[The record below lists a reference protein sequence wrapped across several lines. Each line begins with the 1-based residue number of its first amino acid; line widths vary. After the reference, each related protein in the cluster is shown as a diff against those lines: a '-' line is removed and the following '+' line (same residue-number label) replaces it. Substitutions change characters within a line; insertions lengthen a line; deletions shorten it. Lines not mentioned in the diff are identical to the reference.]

1 MSSKYDVA
9 GIINFLQE
17 QPDINPD
24 DYDGSYELLRE
35 TVRSYAT
42 LRDYATIDYLDL
54 NALYLMVIGT
64 WKHGIERKKETINS
78 CHLPES
84 EKVRLLSVIDK
95 IWTRVCA
102 NGYSHQEDSS
112 QPQMGMFGTGFYTF
126 KGKTTDQCAKDFVR
140 MCVDVLA
147 LEDEDAIFDRVEQVL
162 AHDFRGMKA
171 ASASVVLHCLN
182 PDVFPILNGNMGTD
196 NIFEAAGVKLKKRT
210 EVSTYIVN
218 CRAIRAFRD
227 KNFDFRNYRVFD
239 VAQWKLDKFLIGGP
253 SVAHI
258 DIAKLQAEI
267 AAYKK
272 DFQRVINDEN
282 YKWEAVKCF
291 KDNFRI
297 DAEDFPSM
305 LERALEKSDNL
316 LSRMNYYAKGVILE
330 IAHYDPEYTRTMFQ
344 NLFDESEPVLNRM
357 KQFEDDAEIYFTFGK
372 GQNTYQGA
380 NTTSVYLFFNDPE
393 KYYIYLSMK
402 FEYCA
407 RQLGFDNIPK
417 AGSME
422 RVQAYFDMADQIWE
436 YAKTDTELIKMNQA
450 RLSSECYED
459 PQNHILA
466 EDLVYF
472 INWSYKSAHM
482 SKENK
487 AYAGYWPS
495 VDEYDPGLTAEQYE
509 NVFSD
514 EKIIRRDWLDTLYYL
529 YKMGGEGTCKQISV
543 RYGNTFG
550 HYNSNATS
558 VAKKVCAAT
567 DCSLFIDEDGRERYW
582 TVLFVGK
589 DAAGGDGSW
598 IWKLRTPVREAIHS
612 MEEKGLLEFNKN
624 LVDYPKNMI
633 LYGPPGTGKTY
644 RTVLYAVA
652 IIEGRNLDDV
662 MAEEYDDV
670 KARYDEYVAKDQIAF
685 TTFHQSYGYEEFIEG
700 IKPVMDETTEDEG
713 ADVKYTVETGIFKRF
728 CEQAMT
734 PVQVSQALGGDFG
747 FNKTPVVWKV
757 SLDGTGDNPVR
768 EECLANGH
776 IRIGWDSY
784 GETITDE
791 TDFSVDKGKVV
802 LNAFINKMRVGDVVL
817 SCYSA
822 STIDAIGVVTG
833 EYEWHQEYDRLRRL
847 RKVKWL
853 AKGLSY
859 NVVEM
864 NGGSTMTLA
873 TVYKMNV
880 SMADVLRIL
889 EEVTTTNN
897 KSELVPNQERYVFI
911 IDEIN
916 RGNIS
921 KVFGEL
927 ITLIEPS
934 KRIGQSEELKLLLP
948 YSKKA
953 FGVPN
958 NVYIIGTMN
967 TADRSIALMDTALR
981 RRFHF
986 IEMQPNPDVL
996 AEIDIE
1002 GINISE
1008 MLRVINKRIEILC
1021 DREHTIGHSY
1031 FMPLKDTP
1039 TLDCLAGIFK
1049 NSIIPLLQEYFFD
1062 DYEKIRLVL
1071 ADNQKNEGLQFITRL
1086 TVDITSLFGNTDED
1100 IDVEVNY
1107 LIHDEVFDKK
1117 PEAYIGIY
1125 SR

>member
-9 GIINFLQE
+9 GIISFLQE

-24 DYDGSYELLRE
+24 TYDGSYELLRE
-35 TVRSYAT
+35 TVRSYAS
-42 LRDYATIDYLDL
+42 LRDYAAIDYLDL

-78 CHLPES
+78 SHLPEA
-84 EKVRLLSVIDK
+84 EKVRLLSVIDR
-95 IWTRVCA
+95 IWARVCA
-102 NGYSHQEDSS
+102 KEYSHQEDSD

-140 MCVDVLA
+140 MCVEVLT
-147 LEDEDAIFDRVEQVL
+147 LEDEDAIFERVEQVL

-196 NIFEAAGVKLKKRT
+196 NIFEAVGVKLKKRT
-210 EVSTYIVN
+210 EVTTYIAN

-239 VAQWKLDKFLIGGP
+239 VAQWKLDQFVIDGGNK
-253 SVAHI
+253 AHI
-258 DIAKLQAEI
+258 DIAKLQKEI
-267 AAYKK
+267 IAYKK

-291 KDNFRI
+291 QDHFQI
-297 DAEDFPSM
+297 DAEDFPTM

-316 LSRMNYYAKGVILE
+316 LSRMNYFAKGVILE
-330 IAHYDPEYTRTMFQ
+330 IAHHDPEYTRTMFQ

-357 KQFEDDAEIYFTFGK
+357 KQFEDDAEIYYSFAN
-372 GQNTYQGA
+372 GQNTYQGP
-380 NTTSVYLFFNDPE
+380 NTSSVYLFFRYPE

-407 RQLGFDNIPK
+407 KQLGYENIPK

-422 RVQAYFDMADQIWE
+422 RVQAYFDMADQIWA
-436 YAKTDTELIKMNQA
+436 YTKTDLELINMNKS
-450 RLSSECYED
+450 RLTADCYED

-472 INWSYKSAHM
+472 INWSYKNAHLV
-482 SKENK
+482 KENK
-487 AYAGYWPS
+487 AYDGYWPS
-495 VDEYDPGLTAEQYE
+495 IDDYDPGLTKEQYE
-509 NVFSD
+509 AVFSD
-514 EKIIRRDWLDTLYYL
+514 EKSVRKDWLDTIYYL

-543 RYGNTFG
+543 RYGNTFT
-550 HYNSNATS
+550 HYNSNAITVS
-558 VAKKVCAAT
+558 KKVCAAT
-567 DCSLFIDEDGRERYW
+567 DCSLYIGEDGRERYW
-582 TVLFVGK
+582 PVLFVGK
-589 DAAGGDGSW
+589 DAVGSDGAW
-598 IWKLRTPVREAIHS
+598 IWKLRTPVKEAIKN
-612 MEEKGLLEFNKN
+612 MEEKGLLEISRN
-624 LVDYPKNMI
+624 LVDYPKNII

-644 RTVLYAVA
+644 HTVMYAVA

-662 MAEEYDDV
+662 MAEDYSDV
-670 KARYDEYVAKDQIAF
+670 KARYDEYTSKDQIAF

-700 IKPVMDETTEDEG
+700 IKPLMDESTEEEG
-713 ADVKYTVETGIFKRF
+713 ADVKYTVEKGVFKRF

-734 PVQVSQALGGDFG
+734 PIQSPQSAGDDFG
-747 FNKTPVVWKV
+747 LNKSPVVWKV

-784 GETITDE
+784 GENITDE
-791 TDFSVDKGKVV
+791 TDFTVDKGRVV
-802 LNAFINKMRVGDVVL
+802 LNAFINKMRIGDVIL

-822 STIDAIGVVTG
+822 SMIDAIGVVTS
-833 EYEWHQEYDRLRRL
+833 EYEWHPEYDRLRRL

-853 AKGLSY
+853 AKGLRY

-880 SMADVLRIL
+880 SLADVLRIL
-889 EEVTTTNN
+889 DEVTT
-897 KSELVPNQERYVFI
+897 KSEKPEYVPNQERYVFI

-927 ITLIEPS
+927 ITLIESS
-934 KRIGQSEELKLLLP
+934 KRIGQSEELQLVLP
-948 YSKKA
+948 YSKKT

-986 IEMQPNPDVL
+986 IEMQPNPDIL
-996 AEIDIE
+996 AEIDVE

-1008 MLRVINKRIEILC
+1008 MLRIMNKRVEILC

-1031 FMPLKDTP
+1031 FIPLRDTP
-1039 TLDCLAGIFK
+1039 TMDCLASIFR

-1071 ADNQKNEGLQFITRL
+1071 ADNQKPEGLQFITRL
-1086 TVDITSLFGNTDED
+1086 EVDITSLFGNTDED

-1107 LIHDEVFDKK
+1107 IIHNEVFEKK

-1125 SR
+1125 S

>member
-1 MSSKYDVA
+1 MPAKYDVA

-17 QPDINPD
+17 QPDISPD

-35 TVRSYAT
+35 TVKSYAAI
-42 LRDYATIDYLDL
+42 RDYAAIDYQDM
-54 NALYLMVIGT
+54 NVLYLMVIGT
-64 WKHGIERKKETINS
+64 WKHGIDKKKETINAS
-78 CHLPES
+78 HLPDA
-84 EKVRLLSVIDK
+84 EKTRILSVIDR

-102 NGYSHQEDSS
+102 KEYSHLEDAD

-126 KGKTTDQCAKDFVR
+126 KGKTTDQCAKDFVH
-140 MCVDVLA
+140 MCVDILTM
-147 LEDEDAIFDRVEQVL
+147 EDEDAIFERAEQVL
-162 AHDFRGMKA
+162 THNFRGMKA
-171 ASASVVLHCLN
+171 ASASVVLHCLK
-182 PDVFPILNGNMGTD
+182 PEVFPILNGNMGTD
-196 NIFEAAGVKLKKRT
+196 NIFEAAGVKLKKRM
-210 EVSTYIVN
+210 EVTTYITN
-218 CRAIRAFRD
+218 CRVIRAFRD

-239 VAQWKLDKFLIGGP
+239 VAQWKLDQFRIESNKQ
-253 SVAHI
+253 AHI
-258 DIAKLQAEI
+258 DQAKLKKEI
-267 AAYKK
+267 DAYKK
-272 DFQRVINDEN
+272 DFQRVVKEEN

-291 KDNFRI
+291 KDNFKI
-297 DAEDFPSM
+297 DAEDFPVM
-305 LERALEKSDNL
+305 LERALEKSENL
-316 LSRMNYYAKGVILE
+316 LTRINYFAKGVILD
-330 IAHYDPEYTRTMFQ
+330 IAHHDPEYTRIMFQ

-357 KQFEDDAEIYFTFGK
+357 KQFEDDAEIYSSFGK
-372 GQNTYQGA
+372 GKNTFQGA
-380 NTTSVYLFFNDPE
+380 NTSSVFLFFNNPE

-407 RQLGFDNIPK
+407 RQLGYENIPK
-417 AGSME
+417 VGSME
-422 RVQAYFDMADQIWE
+422 RVQAYFEMADQIWE
-436 YAKTDTELIKMNQA
+436 YAKTDPELIQMNRS
-450 RLSSECYED
+450 RLTQSCYED

-472 INWSYKSAHM
+472 INWRYKTANK
-482 SKENK
+482 SKEDK
-487 AYAGYWPS
+487 AYEGYWPS
-495 VDEYDPGLTAEQYE
+495 IDDYDPSLTAAQYE
-509 NVFSD
+509 AVFSD
-514 EKIIRRDWLDTLYYL
+514 KAVPKDWLDTLYYL
-529 YKMGGEGTCKQISV
+529 YKMGGEGTCKQIAAK
-543 RYGNTFG
+543 YGNSYG
-550 HYNSNATS
+550 HYNSNATA
-558 VAKKVCAAT
+558 VAKKVHAAT

-582 TVLFVGK
+582 PVLFVGK
-589 DAAGGDGSW
+589 DTAGDEGSW
-598 IWKLRTPVREAIHS
+598 IWKLRTPVKEAIKA
-612 MEEKGLLEFNKN
+612 MEEKDGFEFNKN
-624 LVDYPKNMI
+624 LVDYPKNII

-644 RTVLYAVA
+644 HTVLYAVS

-662 MAEEYDDV
+662 MAEDYSDV
-670 KARYDEYVAKDQIAF
+670 KARYNEYAAKDQIAF

-700 IKPVMDETTEDEG
+700 IKPLMDESTEDG
-713 ADVKYTVETGIFKRF
+713 SDVKYVVERGVFKRF

-734 PVQVSQALGGDFG
+734 PVQASHAAGDDFG

-768 EECLANGH
+768 EECLENGH

-784 GETITDE
+784 GEQITDE
-791 TDFSVDKGKVV
+791 TDFSVDRGKVV
-802 LNAFINKMRVGDVVL
+802 LNAFINKMRIGDVVL

-822 STIDAIGVVTG
+822 STIDAIGVVTS
-833 EYEWHQEYDRLRRL
+833 EYEWHPEYDRLRRL

-853 AKGLSY
+853 AKGLRY
-859 NVVEM
+859 NIVEM

-873 TVYKMNV
+873 TVYKLNV

-889 EEVTTTNN
+889 EEAAP
-897 KSELVPNQERYVFI
+897 KSKNQKPGYVPNQERYVFI

-927 ITLIEPS
+927 ITLIESS
-934 KRIGQSEELKLLLP
+934 KRIGQPEELRLLLP
-948 YSKKA
+948 YSKKS

-986 IEMQPNPDVL
+986 IEMQPAPDVL
-996 AEIDIE
+996 AEIDVE

-1008 MLRVINKRIEILC
+1008 MLRIMNKRIEILC

-1031 FMPLKDTP
+1031 FIPLKDTP
-1039 TLDCLAGIFK
+1039 TMDCLAGIFK
-1049 NSIIPLLQEYFFD
+1049 NSIVPLLQEYFFD

-1071 ADNQKNEGLQFITRL
+1071 ADNQKPEGLQFITRL
-1086 TVDITSLFGNTDED
+1086 AVDITSLFGNTDED

-1107 LIHDEVFDKK
+1107 LIHDEVFKKK

-1125 SR
+1125 S

>member
-1 MSSKYDVA
+1 MAAKYNVA
-9 GIINFLQE
+9 RIINYLQE

-24 DYDGSYELLRE
+24 NYDGSYELLRE
-35 TVRSYAT
+35 TVKSYAT
-42 LRDYATIDYLDL
+42 IRDYASIDYQDL
-54 NALYLMVIGT
+54 NVLYLMVIGT
-64 WKHGIERKKETINS
+64 WKHGIERKKETINGS
-78 CHLPES
+78 HLPDD
-84 EKVRLLSVIDK
+84 EKIRLLSVLDR
-95 IWTRVCA
+95 IWARVCA
-102 NGYSHQEDSS
+102 KEYNHQEDPN

-126 KGKTTDQCAKDFVR
+126 KGKTSAQCAKDFVR
-140 MCVDVLA
+140 MCVDIQDMKDDDV
-147 LEDEDAIFDRVEQVL
+147 IFERAEQVL
-162 AHDFRGMKA
+162 NNNFRGMKA
-171 ASASVVLHCLN
+171 ASASVVLHCLI

-210 EVSTYIVN
+210 EIYTYISN

-227 KNFDFRNYRVFD
+227 KHFDFRNYRVFD
-239 VAQWKLDKFLIGGP
+239 VAQRKIEQFAIDKKIA
-253 SVAHI
+253 AHI
-258 DIAKLQAEI
+258 DIAKLQDEI
-267 AAYKK
+267 ASYKK
-272 DFQRVINDEN
+272 DFQRIVKDEN

-297 DAEDFPSM
+297 DAEDFPEM
-305 LERALEKSDNL
+305 LERALEKSGNL

-372 GQNTYQGA
+372 GQNTYQGS

-393 KYYIYLSMK
+393 KYYIYMSMK

-407 RQLGFDNIPK
+407 RQLGYDNIPK
-417 AGSME
+417 GGSME
-422 RVQAYFDMADQIWE
+422 RVQAYFDMSDQIWE
-436 YAKTDTELIKMNQA
+436 YVKTDHELIQLN
-450 RLSSECYED
+450 RSRITPDCYED
-459 PQNHILA
+459 LQNHILA

-472 INWSYKSAHM
+472 INWSYKNAHM
-482 SKENK
+482 KKENN
-487 AYAGYWPS
+487 AYEGYWPS
-495 VDEYDPGLTAEQYE
+495 VDDYDPGLTAEQYE
-509 NVFSD
+509 TVFCD
-514 EKIIRRDWLDTLYYL
+514 EKIVRRNWLDTLYYL
-529 YKMGGEGTCKQISV
+529 YKMDGEGTCKQISV
-543 RYGNTFG
+543 KYGNTYG
-550 HYNSNATS
+550 HYNSNAIS
-558 VAKKVCAAT
+558 VAKKVWAAT
-567 DCSLFIDEDGRERYW
+567 DCSLFTGDDGRERYW
-582 TVLFVGK
+582 PVLFVGK
-589 DAAGGDGSW
+589 DATGVDGAW
-598 IWKLRTPVREAIHS
+598 IWKLRTPVKEAIKS

-624 LVDYPKNMI
+624 LVDFPKNMI

-644 RTVLYAVA
+644 HTVMYAVA
-652 IIEGRNLDDV
+652 IIEGRNLEDV
-662 MAEEYDDV
+662 MAEDYPDV
-670 KARYDEYVAKDQIAF
+670 KARYDEYIDKEQIAF

-700 IKPVMDETTEDEG
+700 IKPLMDESTEEDG
-713 ADVKYTVETGIFKRF
+713 SDVKYTVENGVFKRF

-734 PVQVSQALGGDFG
+734 PVQVSQAVGDSFG
-747 FNKTPVVWKV
+747 FNKNPVVWKV
-757 SLDGTGDNPVR
+757 SLDGTGDNPIR
-768 EECLANGH
+768 EECLSNGH
-776 IRIGWDSY
+776 IRIGWDAY
-784 GETITDE
+784 GENITDE
-791 TDFSVDKGKVV
+791 TDFSIDKGKVV
-802 LNAFINKMRVGDVVL
+802 LNAFINKMRVGDVVF

-833 EYEWHQEYDRLRRL
+833 EYEWHSEYDRLCRL

-853 AKGLSY
+853 AKGLRY

-864 NGGSTMTLA
+864 NGGASMTLA
-873 TVYKMNV
+873 TVYKLNV
-880 SMADVLRIL
+880 SMADVFRIL
-889 EEVTTTNN
+889 DEVSAKEEKT
-897 KSELVPNQERYVFI
+897 ELIPNQERYVFI

-921 KVFGEL
+921 KIFGEL
-927 ITLIEPS
+927 ITLIESS
-934 KRIGQSEELKLLLP
+934 KRIGQMEELKLMLP

-986 IEMQPNPDVL
+986 VEMQPDPDVL
-996 AEIDIE
+996 ADIDVE

-1008 MLRVINKRIEILC
+1008 MLRVMNKRIEILC

-1031 FMPLKDTP
+1031 FMPLQDTP

-1049 NSIIPLLQEYFFD
+1049 NSIVPLLQEYFFD

-1071 ADNQKNEGLQFITRL
+1071 ADNQKPEGLQFITKL
-1086 TVDITSLFGNTDED
+1086 VVDITSLFGNTDEE

-1107 LIHDEVFDKK
+1107 LIHDEVFNKK

-1125 SR
+1125 S